1 VALIPC
7 PECDKQVSDRARS
20 CPHCGFPV
28 AEEIG
33 RLLAEVTGI
42 ESVRSVRQRLAANK
56 LRSWGERYT
65 ESESKTR
72 HTDALESGA
81 GFGPRRQTIVVVA
94 IAVAFVIVQLAILL
108 SVVNR

>member
-1 VALIPC
+1 MALIPC

-33 RLLAEVTGI
+33 RALAEVTGFD
-42 ESVRSVRQRLAANK
+42 SVRSVRQRLAASK

-72 HTDALESGA
+72 HIDALRTGD
-81 GFGPRRQTIVVVA
+81 GFGRRQQKMVVVA
-94 IAVAFVIVQLAILL
+94 IAVVFVIVQLAILFG
-108 SVVNR
+108 VVYR

>member
-1 VALIPC
+1 MTLIPC

-33 RLLAEVTGI
+33 RALAEVTGF

-56 LRSWGERYT
+56 LQSWGERYT
-65 ESESKTR
+65 ESEGKTR
-72 HTDALESGA
+72 HSDALESQR
-81 GFGPRRQTIVVVA
+81 GFGPRQRKMMIVA
-94 IAVAFVIVQLAILL
+94 IAVVFVIAQLAILFG
-108 SVVNR
+108 VVYR